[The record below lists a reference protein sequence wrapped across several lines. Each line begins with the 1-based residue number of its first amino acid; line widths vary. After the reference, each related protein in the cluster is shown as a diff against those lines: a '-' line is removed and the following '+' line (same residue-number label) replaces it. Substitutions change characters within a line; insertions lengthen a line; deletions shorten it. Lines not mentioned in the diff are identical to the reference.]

1 MDNIL
6 IINNLKYKILD
17 SEIKFVNAKNNSKKG
32 YSLLVCIDIMLDDIK
47 GYINFYVDFFEEKNF
62 KLIENKIYKELPT
75 DIHSKISLF
84 EIFDTKKFY
93 GYIDS
98 YVILKFSKI
107 DNKNI
112 LIDFKIDDENI
123 KLSYKGNLTIK

>member
-6 IINNLKYKILD
+6 IINNLKYKVLD

-32 YSLLVCIDIMLDDIK
+32 YSLLVCIHIMLDNIK

-93 GYIDS
+93 GYIDDF
-98 YVILKFSKI
+98 VNLKFGQI
-107 DNKNI
+107 YNKNI
-112 LIDFKIDDENI
+112 LIDLNINDENI